1 MFKTISQTLGAQ
13 SKKWR
18 LGPMLDEQKS
28 TMPLG
33 MLKLNV
39 WFFLLVKLLTGRLG
53 FYSSVHTHNGL
64 PNSQINLVF

>member
-1 MFKTISQTLGAQ
+1 
-13 SKKWR
+13 
-18 LGPMLDEQKS
+18 MLDEQNS

-33 MLKLNV
+33 MFKLNV

-64 PNSQINLVF
+64 PNSQISLVF

>member
-1 MFKTISQTLGAQ
+1 
-13 SKKWR
+13 
-18 LGPMLDEQKS
+18 MLDEQKS

-39 WFFLLVKLLTGRLG
+39 WVFFLVKLLTGRLG

-64 PNSQINLVF
+64 PNSQISLVF

>member
-1 MFKTISQTLGAQ
+1 
-13 SKKWR
+13 
-18 LGPMLDEQKS
+18 MLDEQKS

-39 WFFLLVKLLTGRLG
+39 WFFFLVKLLTGRLG

-64 PNSQINLVF
+64 PNSQISLVFRCVLEDKIFNQRHQVPRS